1 MPNDQTAVP
10 PTCPQCGFVNPEGFN
25 FCGKCGAALAA
36 AENPGRVSVKAERR
50 QITVMFCDLVGST
63 DLSARLDPE
72 DLRELVRDYQ
82 EACEK
87 AILAFDGHV
96 AQYLGDGLLVY
107 FGFPRAHENDAQRA
121 VRAGLGI
128 LEEMS
133 RLNENL
139 ASRNVQLAVRIG
151 IHTGLVVVGE
161 MGGEL
166 ALSIWRW
173 DKRPISLRVCRVWRS
188 RMPSF

>member
-1 MPNDQTAVP
+1 MPNDQTAGP
-10 PTCPQCGFVNPEGFN
+10 PTCPQCGFVNPAGFN

-87 AILAFDGHV
+87 A
-96 AQYLGDGLLVY
+96 
-107 FGFPRAHENDAQRA
+107 
-121 VRAGLGI
+121 
-128 LEEMS
+128 
-133 RLNENL
+133 
-139 ASRNVQLAVRIG
+139 
-151 IHTGLVVVGE
+151 
-161 MGGEL
+161 
-166 ALSIWRW
+166 
-173 DKRPISLRVCRVWRS
+173 
-188 RMPSF
+188 